1 MRNGTLAALAAYTLW
16 GILPIYWKP
25 VERAP
30 AAEILS
36 HRAVWALVVVVILLS
51 VQRQWGWV
59 GRIARKPAIL
69 LPFVATTLLL
79 AVNWLIYLWANNNG
93 HIVEVSLGYF
103 INPLFSVLLGVL
115 FLRERMR
122 PGQWAAIGLAF
133 AGVTYL
139 TISYGHL
146 PWIALSLALTF
157 GFYGLMRKTA
167 PLGSVE
173 GLTIETGL
181 MFLPALIYL
190 GYLAARG
197 TGTFG
202 SAGAA
207 DLAAPGRRRPGNG
220 DSADPLYQG
229 RPKRAALDPG
239 RPAIRRTDPAIPRGC
254 RDLPRGFFAVA
265 DDRVHHHLDGA
276 PAVLARRSRDAQ
288 ETGCAGDLKRASV
301 RA

>member
-16 GILPIYWKP
+16 GILPIYWKL

-59 GRIARKPAIL
+59 GRIAQKPAIL

-122 PGQWAAIGLAF
+122 PGQWAAIGLAL

-157 GFYGLMRKTA
+157 GLYGLVRKTA

-173 GLTIETGL
+173 GLTIETSL

-190 GYLAARG
+190 GYLAAQG
-197 TGTFG
+197 TGSFG
-202 SAGAA
+202 SAGLSTSLLLVGAG
-207 DLAAPGRRRPGNG
+207 LATAVPLILFTKGARAVPLSTLGVLQYIAPTLQFIVGVLIFREGFSHAQTIGFTIVWTALLLYWLEGLVTRRR
-220 DSADPLYQG
+220 Q
-229 RPKRAALDPG
+229 
-239 RPAIRRTDPAIPRGC
+239 
-254 RDLPRGFFAVA
+254 V
-265 DDRVHHHLDGA
+265 A
-276 PAVLARRSRDAQ
+276 PA
-288 ETGCAGDLKRASV
+288 T
-301 RA
+301 

>member
-1 MRNGTLAALAAYTLW
+1 M
-16 GILPIYWKP
+16 
-25 VERAP
+25 
-30 AAEILS
+30 
-36 HRAVWALVVVVILLS
+36 ILLS

-59 GRIARKPAIL
+59 GRIAQKPAIL

-122 PGQWAAIGLAF
+122 PGQWAAIGLAL

-190 GYLAARG
+190 GYLAAQG
-197 TGTFG
+197 TGSFG
-202 SAGAA
+202 SAGLSTSLL
-207 DLAAPGRRRPGNG
+207 LAGAGLATAVPLILFTKGARAVPLSTLGVLQYIAPTLQFIVGVLIFREGFSHAQTIGFTIVWTALLLYWLEGLVTRRR
-220 DSADPLYQG
+220 Q
-229 RPKRAALDPG
+229 
-239 RPAIRRTDPAIPRGC
+239 
-254 RDLPRGFFAVA
+254 V
-265 DDRVHHHLDGA
+265 A
-276 PAVLARRSRDAQ
+276 PA
-288 ETGCAGDLKRASV
+288 DLKRGA
-301 RA
+301 

>member
-16 GILPIYWKP
+16 GILPIYWKL

-59 GRIARKPAIL
+59 GRIAQKPAIL

-122 PGQWAAIGLAF
+122 PGQWAAIGLAL

-157 GFYGLMRKTA
+157 GFYGLVRKTA

-173 GLTIETGL
+173 GLTIETSL

-190 GYLAARG
+190 GYLAAQG
-197 TGTFG
+197 TGSFG
-202 SAGAA
+202 SAGLSTSLLLVGVG
-207 DLAAPGRRRPGNG
+207 LATAVPLILFTKGARAVPLSTLGVLQYIAPTLQFIVGVLIFREGFSHAQTIGFTIVWTALLLYWLEGLVTRRR
-220 DSADPLYQG
+220 Q
-229 RPKRAALDPG
+229 
-239 RPAIRRTDPAIPRGC
+239 
-254 RDLPRGFFAVA
+254 V
-265 DDRVHHHLDGA
+265 A
-276 PAVLARRSRDAQ
+276 PA
-288 ETGCAGDLKRASV
+288 T
-301 RA
+301 

>member
-1 MRNGTLAALAAYTLW
+1 M
-16 GILPIYWKP
+16 
-25 VERAP
+25 
-30 AAEILS
+30 
-36 HRAVWALVVVVILLS
+36 
-51 VQRQWGWV
+51 

-79 AVNWLIYLWANNNG
+79 AVNWFIYLWANNNG

-139 TISYGHL
+139 TISYGRL

-190 GYLAARG
+190 GYLAAHG

-207 DLAAPGRRRPGNG
+207 DLAAAGRRRPGDG
-220 DSADPLYQG
+220 DSADPFYKG
-229 RPKRAALDPG
+229 RPSA
-239 RPAIRRTDPAIPRGC
+239 C
-254 RDLPRGFFAVA
+254 
-265 DDRVHHHLDGA
+265 
-276 PAVLARRSRDAQ
+276 RSRPW
-288 ETGCAGDLKRASV
+288 ASCNTSRRPCNSSWV
-301 RA
+301 S

>member
-1 MRNGTLAALAAYTLW
+1 MRNGTFAALAAYTLW
-16 GILPIYWKP
+16 GILPIYWKL

-59 GRIARKPAIL
+59 SRIVQKPAIL

-122 PGQWAAIGLAF
+122 PGQWAAIGLAL

-202 SAGAA
+202 SAGVPTSLL
-207 DLAAPGRRRPGNG
+207 LAGAGLATAIPLILFTKGARSVPLSTLGVLQYIAPTLQFLVGVVIFREGFSQSQTIGFTIIWTALLLYWLEGLVTRRR
-220 DSADPLYQG
+220 Q
-229 RPKRAALDPG
+229 
-239 RPAIRRTDPAIPRGC
+239 
-254 RDLPRGFFAVA
+254 V
-265 DDRVHHHLDGA
+265 A
-276 PAVLARRSRDAQ
+276 PA
-288 ETGCAGDLKRASV
+288 T
-301 RA
+301 

>member
-1 MRNGTLAALAAYTLW
+1 MRNGTFAALAAYTLW
-16 GILPIYWKP
+16 GILPIYWKL

-59 GRIARKPAIL
+59 GRIAQKPTIL

-146 PWIALSLALTF
+146 PWIALSLAVTF

-202 SAGAA
+202 SAGVPTSLL
-207 DLAAPGRRRPGNG
+207 LAGAGLATAIPLILFTKGARSVPLSTLGVLQYIAPTLQFLVGVVIFREGFSQSQTIGFTIIWTALLLYWLEGLVTRRRQV
-220 DSADPLYQG
+220 A
-229 RPKRAALDPG
+229 
-239 RPAIRRTDPAIPRGC
+239 PAI
-254 RDLPRGFFAVA
+254 
-265 DDRVHHHLDGA
+265 
-276 PAVLARRSRDAQ
+276 
-288 ETGCAGDLKRASV
+288 
-301 RA
+301 

>member
-1 MRNGTLAALAAYTLW
+1 MKNGALAALAAYTLW
-16 GILPIYWKP
+16 GLLPIYWKA

-36 HRAVWALVVVVILLS
+36 HRAVWAVVVVLILLA

-69 LPFVATTLLL
+69 APFVATTLLL
-79 AVNWLIYLWANNNG
+79 AANWFIYLWANNNG

-139 TISYGHL
+139 TLSYGHL
-146 PWIALSLALTF
+146 PWIAISLALTF
-157 GFYGLMRKTA
+157 GFYGLIRKTA

-190 GYLAARG
+190 GYLAAHG

-202 SAGAA
+202 SAGLPTSLL
-207 DLAAPGRRRPGNG
+207 LAGAGLATAIPLILFAKGARSVPLSTLGVLQYIAPTLQFLVGVVIFREGFSQSQTIGFTIIWTALLLYWLEGLVTRRRQV
-220 DSADPLYQG
+220 A
-229 RPKRAALDPG
+229 
-239 RPAIRRTDPAIPRGC
+239 PAI
-254 RDLPRGFFAVA
+254 
-265 DDRVHHHLDGA
+265 
-276 PAVLARRSRDAQ
+276 
-288 ETGCAGDLKRASV
+288 
-301 RA
+301 

>member
-1 MRNGTLAALAAYTLW
+1 MRNGTFAALAAYTLW
-16 GILPIYWKP
+16 GILPIYWKL

-59 GRIARKPAIL
+59 GRIAQKPAIL

-122 PGQWAAIGLAF
+122 PGQWAAIGLAL

-197 TGTFG
+197 SGSFG
-202 SAGAA
+202 SAGLSTSLLLVGAG
-207 DLAAPGRRRPGNG
+207 LATAVPLILFTKGARAVPLSTLGVLQYIAPTLQFLVGVLIFREGFSHAQTIGFTIVWTALLLYWFEGLMTRRRQV
-220 DSADPLYQG
+220 A
-229 RPKRAALDPG
+229 
-239 RPAIRRTDPAIPRGC
+239 PAI
-254 RDLPRGFFAVA
+254 
-265 DDRVHHHLDGA
+265 
-276 PAVLARRSRDAQ
+276 
-288 ETGCAGDLKRASV
+288 
-301 RA
+301 

>member
-1 MRNGTLAALAAYTLW
+1 MRNGTFAALAAYTLW
-16 GILPIYWKP
+16 GILPIYWKL

-59 GRIARKPAIL
+59 GRIAQKPAIL
-69 LPFVATTLLL
+69 LPFVTTTLLL

-122 PGQWAAIGLAF
+122 PGQWAAIGLAL

-190 GYLAARG
+190 GYLAAQG
-197 TGTFG
+197 TGSFG
-202 SAGAA
+202 SAGLSTSLL
-207 DLAAPGRRRPGNG
+207 LAGAGLATAVPLILFTKGARAVPLSTLGVLQYIAPTLQFLVGVLIFREGFSHAQTIGFTIVWTALLLYWLEGLMTRRRQV
-220 DSADPLYQG
+220 A
-229 RPKRAALDPG
+229 
-239 RPAIRRTDPAIPRGC
+239 PAI
-254 RDLPRGFFAVA
+254 
-265 DDRVHHHLDGA
+265 
-276 PAVLARRSRDAQ
+276 
-288 ETGCAGDLKRASV
+288 
-301 RA
+301 

>member
-1 MRNGTLAALAAYTLW
+1 MRNGTFAALAAYTLW
-16 GILPIYWKP
+16 GILPIYWKL

-36 HRAVWALVVVVILLS
+36 HRAVWALVVVVVLLS

-103 INPLFSVLLGVL
+103 INPLFSVFLGVI
-115 FLRERMR
+115 FLREHMR
-122 PGQWAAIGLAF
+122 PGQWAAIGVAF
-133 AGVTYL
+133 AGVAYL
-139 TISYGHL
+139 TISYGRL
-146 PWIALSLALTF
+146 PWIAVSLALTF
-157 GFYGLMRKTA
+157 GFYGLMRKKA

-202 SAGAA
+202 SAGLPTSLL
-207 DLAAPGRRRPGNG
+207 LAGAGLATAIPLILFTKGARAVPLSTLGVLQYIAPTLQFLVGVVIFREGFSQSQTIGFTIIWTALLLYWLEGLVTRRR
-220 DSADPLYQG
+220 QM
-229 RPKRAALDPG
+229 
-239 RPAIRRTDPAIPRGC
+239 
-254 RDLPRGFFAVA
+254 
-265 DDRVHHHLDGA
+265 A
-276 PAVLARRSRDAQ
+276 PA
-288 ETGCAGDLKRASV
+288 T
-301 RA
+301 

>member
-16 GILPIYWKP
+16 GILPIYWKL

-59 GRIARKPAIL
+59 GRIARKPIIL

-103 INPLFSVLLGVL
+103 INPLLSVLLGVL

-133 AGVTYL
+133 AGVAYL

-190 GYLAARG
+190 GYRAAQG
-197 TGTFG
+197 TGSFG
-202 SAGAA
+202 SAGLSTSLLLVGVG
-207 DLAAPGRRRPGNG
+207 LATAVPLILFTKGARAVPLSTLGVLQYIAPTLQFLVGVLIFREGFSHAQTIGFTIVWTALLLYWLEGLMTRRRQV
-220 DSADPLYQG
+220 A
-229 RPKRAALDPG
+229 
-239 RPAIRRTDPAIPRGC
+239 PAI
-254 RDLPRGFFAVA
+254 
-265 DDRVHHHLDGA
+265 
-276 PAVLARRSRDAQ
+276 
-288 ETGCAGDLKRASV
+288 
-301 RA
+301 

>member
-16 GILPIYWKP
+16 GILPIYWKL

-59 GRIARKPAIL
+59 SRIAQKPAIL

-122 PGQWAAIGLAF
+122 PGQWAAIGLAL

-202 SAGAA
+202 SAGVPTSLL
-207 DLAAPGRRRPGNG
+207 LAGAGLATAIPLILFTKGARSVPLSTLGVLQYIAPTLQFLVGVVIFREGFSQSQTIGFTIIWTALLLYWLEGLVTRRR
-220 DSADPLYQG
+220 Q
-229 RPKRAALDPG
+229 
-239 RPAIRRTDPAIPRGC
+239 
-254 RDLPRGFFAVA
+254 V
-265 DDRVHHHLDGA
+265 A
-276 PAVLARRSRDAQ
+276 PA
-288 ETGCAGDLKRASV
+288 T
-301 RA
+301 

>member
-1 MRNGTLAALAAYTLW
+1 MKNGALAALAAYTLW
-16 GILPIYWKP
+16 GLLPIYWKA

-30 AAEILS
+30 AGEILS
-36 HRAVWALVVVVILLS
+36 HRAVWALVVVVVLLS

-59 GRIARKPAIL
+59 GRIARKPIIL

-103 INPLFSVLLGVL
+103 INPLFSVLLGVV

-133 AGVTYL
+133 AGVAYL
-139 TISYGHL
+139 TISYGRL

-167 PLGSVE
+167 PLGSIE
-173 GLTIETGL
+173 GLTIETSL
-181 MFLPALIYL
+181 MFLPALFYL
-190 GYLAARG
+190 IYLAANG

-202 SAGAA
+202 SAGLPTSLL
-207 DLAAPGRRRPGNG
+207 LAGAGLATAIPLILFTKGARAVPLSTLGVLQYIAPTLQFLVGVLIFREGFSHTQTIGFTIVWTALLLYWLEGIVTRRRQV
-220 DSADPLYQG
+220 A
-229 RPKRAALDPG
+229 
-239 RPAIRRTDPAIPRGC
+239 PAI
-254 RDLPRGFFAVA
+254 
-265 DDRVHHHLDGA
+265 
-276 PAVLARRSRDAQ
+276 
-288 ETGCAGDLKRASV
+288 
-301 RA
+301 

>member
-1 MRNGTLAALAAYTLW
+1 MRNGTLAALPAYTLW
-16 GILPIYWKP
+16 GILPIYWKL

-30 AAEILS
+30 ASEILS
-36 HRAVWALVVVVILLS
+36 HRAVWALVIVVILLS

-69 LPFVATTLLL
+69 LPFITTTLLL
-79 AVNWLIYLWANNNG
+79 AANWFIYLWANNNG

-133 AGVTYL
+133 AGVIYL

-190 GYLAARG
+190 GYLAAHG

-202 SAGAA
+202 SAGLPTSLL
-207 DLAAPGRRRPGNG
+207 LAGAGLATAIPLILFAKGARAVPLSTLGVLQYIAPTLQFLVGVVIFREGFSQSQTIGFTIVWTALLLYWLEGLVTRRR
-220 DSADPLYQG
+220 Q
-229 RPKRAALDPG
+229 
-239 RPAIRRTDPAIPRGC
+239 
-254 RDLPRGFFAVA
+254 V
-265 DDRVHHHLDGA
+265 A
-276 PAVLARRSRDAQ
+276 PA
-288 ETGCAGDLKRASV
+288 T
-301 RA
+301 